1 MLMPIN
7 NVITQ
12 AISSVVAWFG
22 QITES
27 TGQLAMIMTF
37 ISIMVIYR
45 FLLKPLLGGAGSDSV
60 KKSKKSGGEDK

>member
-1 MLMPIN
+1 MPIN
-7 NVITQ
+7 NAISN
-12 AISSVVAWFG
+12 AISSVVLWFG
-22 QITES
+22 QVTNA
-27 TGQLAMIMTF
+27 TGQIAMIMTF